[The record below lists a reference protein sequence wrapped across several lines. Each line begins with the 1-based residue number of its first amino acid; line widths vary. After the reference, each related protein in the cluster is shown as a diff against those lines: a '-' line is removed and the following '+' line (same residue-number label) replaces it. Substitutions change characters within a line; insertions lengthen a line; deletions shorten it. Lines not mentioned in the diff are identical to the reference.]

1 MIKCIET
8 NKEYQSAAQAAK
20 ELGITQ
26 AAISMCING
35 KRKKANGFTFIKLNK
50 LNTLN
55 NEESNKL
62 NNEEINKIN
71 NEEKLNKLNTLNNEE
86 INTLN
91 NEEINKINNEEK
103 LNTLN
108 NEEINKINNEE
119 KLNQINNEEKLNTLN
134 NEEKLN
140 TLNINSGDNN
150 NDNNNKNDWFT
161 KELEAENQTAKIDT
175 ELIKSI
181 IIPCEDNI
189 EPLIDKDA
197 LLYKYERERIDKQL
211 KKYIKLPIAHELKEQ
226 MILAF
231 YSYVKK
237 YSSPY
242 VDKLKELEEENKS
255 LQQKNDSLI
264 DKLST
269 YKSEKDALEHI
280 QHEYDN
286 IVKDKSGSYVSETMN
301 NQRKSIEH
309 LQKENYKYEL
319 ENNALKKK
327 IEENWG
333 DFTVEYERD
342 ILLKKVH
349 ELESKLGITQD
360 DKVKENTRIK
370 NDFSTKSKTNCD
382 DSLTLSHPSTSSTST
397 NPHLSEGQ
405 IKSSTKRIKD
415 EEENL
420 TWDDI

>member
-1 MIKCIET
+1 MNDARRKIMIKCIET

-50 LNTLN
+50 
-55 NEESNKL
+55 
-62 NNEEINKIN
+62 IN
-71 NEEKLNKLNTLNNEE
+71 NEEKLNTLNNEE
-86 INTLN
+86 L
-91 NEEINKINNEEK
+91 NKINNEEK

-119 KLNQINNEEKLNTLN
+119 KLNKINNEEKLNTLN

-140 TLNINSGDNN
+140 TLNTNSGDSNT
-150 NDNNNKNDWFT
+150 NKNDWFT
-161 KELEAENQTAKIDT
+161 RELENLEAENQTTKIDT
-175 ELIKSI
+175 QLIKSI
-181 IIPCEDNI
+181 IIPCEDNT

-197 LLYKYERERIDKQL
+197 LLFKYERERIDRQL

-231 YSYVKK
+231 YNYVKK

-269 YKSEKDALEHI
+269 YKSEKDAFNYL
-280 QHEYDN
+280 QQEYDN
-286 IVKDKSGSYVSETMN
+286 IVKDKSGSYISETMDK
-301 NQRKSIEH
+301 QRKSIEQ
-309 LQKENYKYEL
+309 LQKEIYKYEL
-319 ENNALKKK
+319 ENNVLKKK

-360 DKVKENTRIK
+360 DKVKENTEPK
-370 NDFSTKSKTNCD
+370 NRFSAKSKTNCD
-382 DSLTLSHPSTSSTST
+382 DKPSLVCPSPSSTST
-397 NPHLSEGQ
+397 NSHLSNSHLSNSHLSEGQ
-405 IKSSTKRIKD
+405 IKSSVKRIKD

>member
-1 MIKCIET
+1 MKKVKCVET
-8 NKEYQSAAQAAK
+8 QVIYNSAREAGK
-20 ELGITQ
+20 ELNISYK
-26 AAISMCING
+26 AISKNING
-35 KRKKANGFTFIKLNK
+35 KSKSAGGFHFVAIAEGDIPQATKSTSDILENSNSQESQEKVANEQKSPIEKVALEDTSDILEKSPIEKKSPKKVTLEKSPSDK
-50 LNTLN
+50 SNTSDIL
-55 NEESNKL
+55 ESDKQA
-62 NNEEINKIN
+62 
-71 NEEKLNKLNTLNNEE
+71 T
-86 INTLN
+86 
-91 NEEINKINNEEK
+91 
-103 LNTLN
+103 
-108 NEEINKINNEE
+108 
-119 KLNQINNEEKLNTLN
+119 
-134 NEEKLN
+134 
-140 TLNINSGDNN
+140 NSS
-150 NDNNNKNDWFT
+150 NKNDWFT
-161 KELEAENQTAKIDT
+161 QELRELENIKPENQSMKIDT
-175 ELIKSI
+175 QLIKSI

-197 LLYKYERERIDKQL
+197 LLFKYEREKIDRQL

-237 YSSPY
+237 YGSPY
-242 VDKLKELEEENKS
+242 VDKIKELEEENKS

-286 IVKDKSGSYVSETMN
+286 VINDKSGSYISETMDK
-301 NQRKSIEH
+301 QRKSIEQ
-309 LQKENYKYEL
+309 LQKEIYKYEL

-360 DKVKENTRIK
+360 DKVKENTEPK
-370 NDFSTKSKTNCD
+370 NGFSAKSKTNCED
-382 DSLTLSHPSTSSTST
+382 KPSLVRPSTSSPSSTSST

-405 IKSSTKRIKD
+405 IKSSVKRINNE

>member
-1 MIKCIET
+1 MNDARRKIMIKCIET

-50 LNTLN
+50 
-55 NEESNKL
+55 
-62 NNEEINKIN
+62 IN
-71 NEEKLNKLNTLNNEE
+71 NEEKL
-86 INTLN
+86 NTLN

-119 KLNQINNEEKLNTLN
+119 KLNTLNT
-134 NEEKLN
+134 
-140 TLNINSGDNN
+140 NSGDSNT
-150 NDNNNKNDWFT
+150 NKNDWFT
-161 KELEAENQTAKIDT
+161 KELEAENQTTKIDT
-175 ELIKSI
+175 QLIKSI
-181 IIPCEDNI
+181 IIPCEENI
-189 EPLIDKDA
+189 EPIIDKDA
-197 LLYKYERERIDKQL
+197 LLLKYERERIDRQL

-231 YSYVKK
+231 YTYVKK
-237 YSSPY
+237 YSSSY
-242 VDKLKELEEENKS
+242 IDKIKELEQENKS
-255 LQQKNDSLI
+255 LKEKNNSLI
-264 DKLST
+264 DRLST
-269 YKSEKDALEHI
+269 YQSKEDAFNYL
-280 QHEYDN
+280 QKEYDN
-286 IVKDKSGSYVSETMN
+286 VINDKSGSYVSETLDK
-301 NQRKSIEH
+301 QRKSIEQ
-309 LQKENYKYEL
+309 LQKENYKDEL

-342 ILLKKVH
+342 TLLKKVH
-349 ELESKLGITQD
+349 ELEKQLGITQD
-360 DKVKENTRIK
+360 DKENTRIK
-370 NDFSTKSKTNCD
+370 NDFSDNRKD
-382 DSLTLSHPSTSSTST
+382 DVEMSATLRRPSPSSTNS
-397 NPHLSEGQ
+397 NLSEKEGQ
-405 IKSSTKRIKD
+405 IKSSVKRIKE

>member
-1 MIKCIET
+1 MNDARRKIMIKCIET

-50 LNTLN
+50 
-55 NEESNKL
+55 
-62 NNEEINKIN
+62 
-71 NEEKLNKLNTLNNEE
+71 
-86 INTLN
+86 
-91 NEEINKINNEEK
+91 INNEEK

-119 KLNQINNEEKLNTLN
+119 KLNTLNT
-134 NEEKLN
+134 
-140 TLNINSGDNN
+140 NSGDSNT
-150 NDNNNKNDWFT
+150 NKNDWFT
-161 KELEAENQTAKIDT
+161 KELEAENQTTKIDT
-175 ELIKSI
+175 QLIKSI
-181 IIPCEDNI
+181 IVPCEENI

-197 LLYKYERERIDKQL
+197 LLYKYEKERIDRQL

-231 YSYVKK
+231 YTYVKK
-237 YSSPY
+237 YSSSY
-242 VDKLKELEEENKS
+242 IDKIKELEQENKS
-255 LQQKNDSLI
+255 LKEKNNSLI
-264 DKLST
+264 DRLST
-269 YKSEKDALEHI
+269 YQSKEDAFNYL
-280 QHEYDN
+280 QKEYDN
-286 IVKDKSGSYVSETMN
+286 VINDKSGSYVSETLDK
-301 NQRKSIEH
+301 QRKSIEQ

-360 DKVKENTRIK
+360 DKENTEPK
-370 NDFSTKSKTNCD
+370 NWFSDNRKD
-382 DSLTLSHPSTSSTST
+382 DVEMSLTFSPSSTS
-397 NPHLSEGQ
+397 NLSEKEGQ

-415 EEENL
+415 EKENL

>member
-1 MIKCIET
+1 MNDARRKIMIKCIET

-50 LNTLN
+50 
-55 NEESNKL
+55 
-62 NNEEINKIN
+62 
-71 NEEKLNKLNTLNNEE
+71 
-86 INTLN
+86 
-91 NEEINKINNEEK
+91 INNEEK

-108 NEEINKINNEE
+108 
-119 KLNQINNEEKLNTLN
+119 T
-134 NEEKLN
+134 
-140 TLNINSGDNN
+140 NSGDSNT
-150 NDNNNKNDWFT
+150 NKNDWFT
-161 KELEAENQTAKIDT
+161 RELENLEAENQTTKIDT
-175 ELIKSI
+175 QLIKSI
-181 IIPCEDNI
+181 IIPCEDNT

-197 LLYKYERERIDKQL
+197 LLFKYERERIDRQL

-231 YSYVKK
+231 YNYVKK

-269 YKSEKDALEHI
+269 YKSEKDAFNYL
-280 QHEYDN
+280 QQEYDN
-286 IVKDKSGSYVSETMN
+286 IVKDKSGSYISETMDK
-301 NQRKSIEH
+301 QRKSIEQ
-309 LQKENYKYEL
+309 LQKEIYKYEL
-319 ENNALKKK
+319 ENNVLKKK

-360 DKVKENTRIK
+360 DKVKENTEPK
-370 NDFSTKSKTNCD
+370 NRFSAKSKTNCD
-382 DSLTLSHPSTSSTST
+382 DKPSLVCPSPSSTST
-397 NPHLSEGQ
+397 NSHLSNSHLSEGQ
-405 IKSSTKRIKD
+405 IKSSVKRIKD